1 LLAFDVISTTAQ
13 IGGFDGTGVADLF
26 PSKAK
31 QMTMYQWILIPLV
44 QAFVIQNE
52 FNFFGSS
59 LTNRKEREP

>member
-1 LLAFDVISTTAQ
+1 LAFDVISTTAR

-31 QMTMYQWILIPLV
+31 QMTMYQWILIIFLVPLV

-52 FNFFGSS
+52 FNF
-59 LTNRKEREP
+59 LAHC